1 MHGARQSV
9 ERICLAECLVTN
21 VAGGLRL
28 LAFEYDCVL
37 LLRAASRC
45 RFSFCATFLDVS
57 RDGKCH
63 ALDMA
68 GIENCPRLMEAS
80 LV

>member
-1 MHGARQSV
+1 VHRARQSV

-28 LAFEYDCVL
+28 LEYDCVL
-37 LLRAASRC
+37 LSRAASRC
-45 RFSFCATFLDVS
+45 HFSFCVPFLGVL
-57 RDGKCH
+57 RDEKCH

-80 LV
+80 RV